1 MFTGIVTALGEI
13 ESGASTE
20 AGARLRIR
28 TPWTDLVL
36 GESIAVDG
44 VCLTVARAGGGGSF
58 EADASSETMRRST
71 LGDRGPGDR
80 VHLERALGAGDRL
93 GGHFVTGHVDA
104 VGTVAA
110 VREAGGGTRVLTV
123 RIPDDLATQVA
134 SKGSIALDGVS
145 LTVNEVRGSEFDV
158 MLVPHTARTTKLGAV
173 REGARVNVETDVLAK
188 YVERA
193 LGGGR
198 RGGVTEELLERCGFG
213 GSGDDR

>member
-1 MFTGIVTALGEI
+1 MFTGIVTALGEV
-13 ESGASTE
+13 EACASSA

-44 VCLTVARAGGGGSF
+44 VCLTVARAAGGGSF
-58 EADASSETMRRST
+58 EADASSETLQKGT
-71 LGDRGPGDR
+71 LGERGPGDR

-104 VGTVAA
+104 VGAVTA
-110 VREAGGGTRVLTV
+110 VRETGGGTRVLTV
-123 RIPDDLATQVA
+123 RIPEEPAAQVA
-134 SKGSIALDGVS
+134 PKGSIALDGVS
-145 LTVNEVRGSEFDV
+145 LTVNEVRGAEFDV
-158 MLVPHTARTTKLGAV
+158 MIVPHTARTTKLGAV
-173 REGARVNVETDVLAK
+173 REGARVNVETDVIAK

-198 RGGVTEELLERCGFG
+198 RSGVTAELLERCGFG
-213 GSGDDR
+213 SKDDR